1 MIQQG
6 CRRGKR
12 TNKNIKIGRIIH
24 RGCITVTRRSQ
35 QTLRSCWRPFWR
47 LSGVSCSKDQLMMQY
62 CHLVKGFRHA
72 LKQLVDISNMLC
84 KLVLVEVAFRF
95 NLRLKQLLFQLISQ
109 ACLSSDLN
117 WFLLLKCISNLHYRS
132 FVSGWNILIRFAYVE
147 DNSFE
152 SECWNIQINS
162 HCRFWII

>member
-1 MIQQG
+1 
-6 CRRGKR
+6 
-12 TNKNIKIGRIIH
+12 
-24 RGCITVTRRSQ
+24 
-35 QTLRSCWRPFWR
+35 
-47 LSGVSCSKDQLMMQY
+47 MMQY

-117 WFLLLKCISNLHYRS
+117 WIYF
-132 FVSGWNILIRFAYVE
+132 
-147 DNSFE
+147 
-152 SECWNIQINS
+152 
-162 HCRFWII
+162 